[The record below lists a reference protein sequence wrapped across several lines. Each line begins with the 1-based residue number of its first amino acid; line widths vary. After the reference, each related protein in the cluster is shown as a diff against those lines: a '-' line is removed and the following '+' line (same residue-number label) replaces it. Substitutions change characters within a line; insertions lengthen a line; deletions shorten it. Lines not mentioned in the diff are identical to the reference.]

1 MQRFILS
8 LAVIIPLLVCAL
20 PSKAQ
25 LWQNLDFSH
34 KCDSS
39 KTKLCSWELSWGD
52 SIACRPE
59 VIDGNQCLL
68 IDNVKDGAVGFV
80 EQSAQL
86 EQKMGLATIQL
97 SMRVRTDSVQGKGA
111 GIVVS
116 FYDSSG
122 AFLTT
127 KDMGYGTFNWIHG
140 TTDWKQYSIAM
151 VIPDDAAM
159 VKIGAIL
166 YGKGRARYDDVEVA
180 ITPVSGRAGSKLA
193 VDYISAACDSI
204 KLHSLVR
211 DSLNIDSLKKI
222 AISIAGPAKTLQECH
237 VAVEYLLTSLRNYG
251 DHHSFLMKPNE
262 VANWESDSTETAGIQ
277 YCVARVI
284 DSCGYIMVPAF
295 NGGNQKLM
303 TSFCDSIQE
312 AFRRLDTMNIKGWI
326 IDLRLNTGGNMEPM
340 LAGLGPI
347 FDSEKLGSVIDVY
360 GKAESWYYRN
370 GVYYWEREA
379 LTKATNP
386 VVLKKRRPVAVLL
399 SPQTGSS
406 GEAVAI
412 SFIGNGKTRS
422 FGEHTWGLTTGNGS
436 FDLPDG
442 ARMKLASTVM
452 ADRNGNRYENGVDPD
467 VKIDPKSKPGG
478 DAVLWGAEEW
488 IEGEK

>member
-1 MQRFILS
+1 LLR
-8 LAVIIPLLVCAL
+8 IIPVLALIIGLVACAA
-20 PSKAQ
+20 SSHAQ
-25 LWQNLDFSH
+25 EWHNLDFSQR
-34 KCDSS
+34 CDSS
-39 KTKLCSWELSWGD
+39 KTKLCSWGLSWGD
-52 SIACRPE
+52 SMACRPDLIGE
-59 VIDGNQCLL
+59 NQCLL
-68 IDNVKDGAVGFV
+68 IDNVKEGAVGFV

-86 EQKMGLATIQL
+86 NHLGGLATIQM
-97 SMRVRTDSVQGKGA
+97 SMRVSADSVQGKGA
-111 GIVVS
+111 GLVLS
-116 FYDSSG
+116 FYDSTG

-140 TTDWKQYSIAM
+140 TTDWKRYSIAM
-151 VIPDDAAM
+151 VVPDDAAK

-166 YGKGRARYDDVEVA
+166 YGKGKARYDDVKVTF
-180 ITPVSGRAGSKLA
+180 TPVSGRAGSKLA
-193 VDYISAACDSI
+193 DDYITAACDSI

-211 DSLNIDSLKKI
+211 DSLNSDSLKKI
-222 AISIAGPAKTLQECH
+222 AISIAGPAKTPEECH
-237 VAVEYLLTSLRNYG
+237 VAVEYLLTTLRMYG

-262 VANWESDSTETAGIQ
+262 VTNGESDSTETAGIQ
-277 YCVARVI
+277 FCVARVI

-303 TSFCDSIQE
+303 TAFCDSIQE
-312 AFRRLDTMNIKGWI
+312 AFRKLDTVNIKGWI

-347 FDSEKLGSVIDVY
+347 FDAEKLGSVIDIY
-360 GKAESWYYRN
+360 GKAESWYYRD
-370 GVYYWEREA
+370 GVYYWEKEA
-379 LTKATNP
+379 LTRATNP

-399 SPQTGSS
+399 SRQTGSS

-412 SFIGNGKTRS
+412 SFIGNGKTRL

-442 ARMKLASTVM
+442 ARMKLASTIM
-452 ADRNGNRYENGVDPD
+452 ADRSGRRYENGIDPS

-488 IEGEK
+488 IEGHK